1 MLSFKRTIQWRIAM
15 PSVKY
20 LIELTPE
27 DRRTLEDSIRKG
39 TSPARTIMR
48 ANVLLSSDRSGK
60 KPMTVSQICETFH
73 IAPQT
78 VQNIKQAYCLD
89 GIDAVL
95 KRKKRKTPPVAAKVT
110 GDIEAKIT
118 AIACS
123 EPPDGRAKWTVRLIA
138 DRVVELQILD
148 SISAMTVQRT
158 LKKTGFIPT

>member
-1 MLSFKRTIQWRIAM
+1 
-15 PSVKY
+15 
-20 LIELTPE
+20 
-27 DRRTLEDSIRKG
+27 
-39 TSPARTIMR
+39 
-48 ANVLLSSDRSGK
+48 
-60 KPMTVSQICETFH
+60 
-73 IAPQT
+73 
-78 VQNIKQAYCLD
+78 VQNIKRAYCLD

-158 LKKTGFIPT
+158 LKNRMITVKGEK